1 MDKDKQMKFLFEEG
15 GIADDGMNR
24 DPISGNSVP
33 PGSLAEE
40 VRDDIPAHLSEGEYV
55 VPADVVRYYGV
66 KFFEELRGEAKE
78 GLGDME
84 RDGRIGGEPIDME
97 ESLSP
102 EEEAELQSLIGM
114 AIGGFVT
121 EQPTQATDP
130 YMAQTQLYSA
140 PAPIAVGNTMQTRGF
155 QTGGSVPS
163 ATQVAPDLSSFR
175 AGFSFMGPQASGGL
189 PVVGTPYSVTL
200 YGPNGEVVSLILP
213 MQQAQYDA
221 LINAGYGTTAV
232 AQVQPAQMPASVND
246 DGGMDSFEAQR
257 QLREAMDQ
265 KDYGPFDAE
274 EFNRISSDPIGYAD
288 ALLSEE
294 GVSARTGLALGVAG
308 GPILGTLAGA
318 ALSGAALDN
327 IARARA
333 ARNIAASRGLDTTEL
348 DVKIN
353 TALENLPF
361 GARFLDQLGFGQGTR
376 YTERLKEQLSAAEI
390 RAAYTPPEWMPDGA
404 TAATAR
410 ENANARLRN
419 LAGPAAEY
427 AADQISS
434 GYTGSSVNNI
444 AVGQISGDGQ
454 IEGVVANPDGTVVK
468 DSQNRTVYRDAEGK
482 TYVKAGIL
490 GSRTEYVSI
499 PEIATNPS
507 ATPVAETVPETVSTN
522 PVMEEVYLPEE
533 SVAKSV
539 ITPTVTTTTIT
550 PDFVPIVE
558 QAIAEAEVIPPTVT
572 PTVTPTPRPTVTP
585 PTVTPT
591 VTPTPRPTVTPPT
604 PAVTPTPRPT
614 VTPPTP
620 TVTPTPRPTVTPT
633 PDQTAE
639 AFNLPTAP
647 GDTRYDFLDGMTMDE
662 FNLYTLLGIGGRE
675 IPFPPEPEPVYY
687 PAPPSPSLAY
697 PPLEAPPQPTKFPGL
712 PTDTR
717 LSFSTP
723 ETGADV
729 PYSPGRVI
737 PPVYTDIRTGQPFP
751 PEIQAR
757 IEQARIA
764 EQEALR
770 KPLQG
775 PMPTLAPAASLKPA
789 PRPTQIGYGAGQ
801 IDPALARAAGITSG
815 PVPAAQP
822 APVVPK
828 AQKTPVTPPPQPA
841 PVVSTRDDR
850 DDEPPYSAPVT
861 STRPTQRP
869 TQKPTPT
876 PTPVPKTTEIGYGAG
891 QIDPALARAAGITS
905 GPVPK
910 TTQIG
915 YGAGQIDPAL
925 ARAAGITSEPVPE
938 KDDSDSGGGK
948 IICTA
953 MNTSY
958 GFGSY
963 RQAIWL
969 TYSEKHLTDYHEKG
983 YHKLFL
989 PLVDRAYNRGSK
1001 NNVILRKI
1009 LEHGTR
1015 HRTADLRAEMHG
1027 KKRDTLGRI
1036 YRTLFEPLCYVVGR
1050 FTK

>member
-1 MDKDKQMKFLFEEG
+1 MDKDKQMQFLFEEG

-24 DPISGNSVP
+24 DPISGNEVP

-40 VRDDIPAHLSEGEYV
+40 VRDDIPAQLSEGEYV

-66 KFFEELRGEAKE
+66 KFFEDLRGEAKE

-97 ESLSP
+97 DSLSP
-102 EEEAELQSLIGM
+102 EEEAELQSLMGM

-130 YMAQTQLYSA
+130 YMAQAQLYRA
-140 PAPIAVGNTMQTRGF
+140 PAPVAVGNTMETRGF
-155 QTGGSVPS
+155 QTGGSVPA
-163 ATQVAPDLSSFR
+163 ATQVVPDLSSFR
-175 AGFSFMGPQASGGL
+175 AGFSFMGPQASGGGL

-200 YGPNGEVVSLILP
+200 YGPNGEVISLILP
-213 MQQAQYDA
+213 TQQAQYDA

-232 AQVQPAQMPASVND
+232 AQVQPAQMQAPVN

-265 KDYGPFDAE
+265 SDTGPFDAE
-274 EFNRISSDPIGYAD
+274 EFARINADPIGYANT
-288 ALLSEE
+288 LLSEE
-294 GVSARTGLALGVAG
+294 GVSARTGLAIGVAG
-308 GPILGTLAGA
+308 GPIFGTLAGA

-348 DVKIN
+348 DIKIN

-361 GARFLDQLGFGQGTR
+361 GSRFLDQLGFGQGTR
-376 YTERLKEQLSAAEI
+376 YTQRLEEQLLAAET

-419 LAGPAAEY
+419 LTGPAAEY
-427 AADQISS
+427 AAEQIRS
-434 GYTGSSVNNI
+434 GYVGSSVGNI

-468 DSQNRTVYRDAEGK
+468 DSQNRTVYRDAEGR
-482 TYVKAGIL
+482 TYVKSGFL
-490 GSRTEYVSI
+490 GTKTEYVSI

-507 ATPVAETVPETVSTN
+507 TTPVAQTVPETLSTG
-522 PVMEEVYLPEE
+522 PVMEEVALPEE
-533 SVAKSV
+533 PVAEAV
-539 ITPTVTTTTIT
+539 ITPEVTTTTIPPT
-550 PDFVPIVE
+550 FVTAVE
-558 QAIAEAEVIPPTVT
+558 RAISEAETMPATRPV
-572 PTVTPTPRPTVTP
+572 PRPTVTP
-585 PTVTPT
+585 ESTATP
-591 VTPTPRPTVTPPT
+591 VPRPTVTPAPTATPVPRPAPT
-604 PAVTPTPRPT
+604 PAPATRPT
-614 VTPPTP
+614 Q
-620 TVTPTPRPTVTPT
+620 R
-633 PDQTAE
+633 PDQTVE
-639 AFNLPTAP
+639 AFQLPTAP
-647 GDTRYDFLDGMTMDE
+647 GTTRIPELSNMTMDE
-662 FNLYTLLGIGGRE
+662 FNLYTQLGIGGRE
-675 IPFPPEPEPVYY
+675 TPFAPEAEPPVVS
-687 PAPPSPSLAY
+687 PAQPPPTLAF

-712 PTDTR
+712 PTDER
-717 LSFSTP
+717 LGFSTP
-723 ETGADV
+723 WSGGIA
-729 PYSPGRVI
+729 PYSPGKVV
-737 PPVYTDIRTGQPFP
+737 PPVYTDIRTGQPFA
-751 PEIQAR
+751 PEIQDR
-757 IEQARIA
+757 IEQARVA

-770 KPLQG
+770 KPVQG
-775 PMPTLAPAASLKPA
+775 PMPTLAPPASLKPA

-815 PVPAAQP
+815 PVPAAPP
-822 APVVPK
+822 APVAPK
-828 AQKTPVTPPPQPA
+828 AQKTPVTPPPPPPA
-841 PVVSTRDDR
+841 PVVSTSDDR
-850 DDEPPYSAPVT
+850 DSEPSFLAPTT
-861 STRPTQRP
+861 SIRPTQRP
-869 TQKPTPT
+869 TQRPAPAPTPA
-876 PTPVPKTTEIGYGAG
+876 PT
-891 QIDPALARAAGITS
+891 S
-905 GPVPK
+905 
-910 TTQIG
+910 
-915 YGAGQIDPAL
+915 
-925 ARAAGITSEPVPE
+925 E

-1001 NNVILRKI
+1001 NNVVLRKI